1 MAIASTLAVYP
12 AAKIMAAKSFIVQAP
27 AAVGTDGE
35 KTRKVQKYRI
45 N

>member
-1 MAIASTLAVYP
+1 MAIASTLAYYP
-12 AAKIMAAKSFIVQAP
+12 ASIVTTAKSFIVQVP
-27 AAVGTDGE
+27 AAVGTDRE